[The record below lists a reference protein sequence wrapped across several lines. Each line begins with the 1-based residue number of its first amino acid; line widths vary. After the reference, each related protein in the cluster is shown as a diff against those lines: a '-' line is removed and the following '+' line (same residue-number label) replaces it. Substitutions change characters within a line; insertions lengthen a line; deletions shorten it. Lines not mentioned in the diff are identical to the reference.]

1 MAAVDDVKDV
11 GRTVEE
17 EPVCEKREREEEE
30 AETEALT
37 PWEQHS
43 SIISIPRFDYK
54 APSSLLH
61 HSHAGFLVT
70 CTIKREK
77 SATKEVMSIL
87 GKYIGSMHEEKP
99 AVVESTDMNAASK
112 KQKLCVQEI
121 EEGEEKTVPLE
132 NDVLQETRENPS
144 VEDPE
149 LADEEHNSLMSLV
162 KLTKSGLLL
171 FTFPVEK
178 FPDTTNIVSRVFQSM
193 ESGALK
199 APIWC
204 HRIFP
209 VQATCGLTEKELRE
223 TVSKLVQRFVNDKD
237 NTLSKP
243 VKFAAGYQRRGVEET
258 KGKIQKEA
266 SEVLD
271 QCPLLDRIKCFETV
285 AAGVTDIVPDSVVD
299 LKSPEL
305 CVLVELLPLSRIPS
319 GAIVAAVS
327 VLPHRLVST
336 KPKLCIKPLVPE
348 SKHKK
353 GKN

>member
-1 MAAVDDVKDV
+1 MAAVEGVDDV
-11 GRTVEE
+11 GRTTEE
-17 EPVCEKREREEEE
+17 EPVCEKRERGEDT
-30 AETEALT
+30 ETLT
-37 PWEQHS
+37 PWEQHA

-61 HSHAGFLVT
+61 HSHSGFLVT
-70 CTIKREK
+70 CNIKREK

-87 GKYIGSMHEEKP
+87 GKYVGSMHGEK
-99 AVVESTDMNAASK
+99 AESCDMNVASK
-112 KQKLCVQEI
+112 KQKLCAQEI
-121 EEGEEKTVPLE
+121 EEG
-132 NDVLQETRENPS
+132 NQVLQKAGENPN
-144 VEDPE
+144 VEDLK
-149 LADEEHNSLMSLV
+149 LAKESINEEHNNSLMSLV

-171 FTFPVEK
+171 FTFPVENS
-178 FPDTTNIVSRVFQSM
+178 PDTTNIVSQVFQSM

-223 TVSKLVQRFVNDKD
+223 TVSKLVQRFVDDKH
-237 NTLSKP
+237 NTLSNP

-271 QCPLLDRIKCFETV
+271 ECPLLDRSKCFETV
-285 AAGVTDIVPDSVVD
+285 AAGVKDIVPDSVVD

-319 GAIVAAVS
+319 GSFVAAVS

-348 SKHKK
+348 TKHKK
-353 GKN
+353 

>member
-1 MAAVDDVKDV
+1 MAAVEEVDDV
-11 GRTVEE
+11 GRTIEE
-17 EPVCEKREREEEE
+17 ETVCEKRERGEE
-30 AETEALT
+30 AETLT

-61 HSHAGFLVT
+61 HSHSGFLVT
-70 CTIKREK
+70 CNIKREK

-99 AVVESTDMNAASK
+99 EVLNSTASK
-112 KQKLCVQEI
+112 KQKVCAQET
-121 EEGEEKTVPLE
+121 EEGGEKTVPLE
-132 NDVLQETRENPS
+132 NDALQETGENPN
-144 VEDPE
+144 VEDLK
-149 LADEEHNSLMSLV
+149 LANEEHNSLMSLV

-171 FTFPVEK
+171 FTFPVENS
-178 FPDTTNIVSRVFQSM
+178 PNTTNIVSRVFQSM

-243 VKFAAGYQRRGVEET
+243 VKFAAGYQRRGAEET
-258 KGKIQKEA
+258 KGKIRKDA
-266 SEVLD
+266 SDVLV

-285 AAGVTDIVPDSVVD
+285 AAGVKDIVPDSVVD

-305 CVLVELLPLSRIPS
+305 CVLVELLPLSRISS
-319 GAIVAAVS
+319 GSFVAAVS

-353 GKN
+353 GPN

>member
-1 MAAVDDVKDV
+1 MAAVDEGNDV

-17 EPVCEKREREEEE
+17 EEPLCEKREREEEE
-30 AETEALT
+30 AETETLT

-54 APSSLLH
+54 APSSLIH
-61 HSHAGFLVT
+61 HSHSGFLVT

-87 GKYIGSMHEEKP
+87 GKYIASMPEEISEVLK
-99 AVVESTDMNAASK
+99 SK
-112 KQKLCVQEI
+112 KQKLCAHEI
-121 EEGEEKTVPLE
+121 EEGEDHLE
-132 NDVLQETRENPS
+132 NDALQQTGENPN
-144 VEDPE
+144 VEDLK
-149 LADEEHNSLMSLV
+149 LANEEHNSLMSLV

-171 FTFPVEK
+171 FTFPVENS
-178 FPDTTNIVSRVFQSM
+178 PDTTSIVSRVFQSM

-237 NTLSKP
+237 NNTLSKP

-271 QCPLLDRIKCFETV
+271 QCSLLDRIKCFETL
-285 AAGVTDIVPDSVVD
+285 AAGVKDIVPDSVVD
-299 LKSPEL
+299 LKAPEL

-319 GAIVAAVS
+319 GSIVAAVS

-353 GKN
+353 GQN

>member
-1 MAAVDDVKDV
+1 MAAVDEGNDV

-30 AETEALT
+30 AETETLT

-43 SIISIPRFDYK
+43 RIISIPRFDYK

-61 HSHAGFLVT
+61 HSHSGFLVT

-87 GKYIGSMHEEKP
+87 GKYIVSMPEEKSE
-99 AVVESTDMNAASK
+99 VLKSK
-112 KQKLCVQEI
+112 KQKLCAQEI

-132 NDVLQETRENPS
+132 NDGLQETGGNPN
-144 VEDPE
+144 VEDPK
-149 LADEEHNSLMSLV
+149 LANEEHNSLMSLV

-171 FTFPVEK
+171 FTFPVENS
-178 FPDTTNIVSRVFQSM
+178 PDTTSIVSRVFQSM

-285 AAGVTDIVPDSVVD
+285 AAGVKDIVPDSVVD
-299 LKSPEL
+299 LKTPEL

-319 GAIVAAVS
+319 GSIVAAVS

-353 GKN
+353 GQN